1 MNDAVETLLAS
12 RFLEVKVV
20 AVSYPAPAVKRV
32 RFEGYCEA
40 MHYYIGYAVAFRV
53 TALDHRNYT
62 PVMVDDDT
70 FEIVFHLH
78 GKGPGSLFASRLE
91 VGNTVRMLMPRG
103 RRMFRPAA
111 AHFVFGDETSL
122 GLIQAIRQ
130 EAATQQQAFAGLLE
144 LDPGN
149 EDAAGML
156 QLPHIAKGNPAAMA
170 SALDAHFAGGA
181 VAGECMYYLT
191 GNARSIQACRKLL
204 RERGVDNGR
213 ILTQPY
219 WVEGK
224 RGL

>member
-12 RFLEVKVV
+12 KFLEVKVV
-20 AVSYPAPAVKRV
+20 AISYPAPAVKKV

-53 TALDHRNYT
+53 NALDYRNYT

-70 FEIVFHLH
+70 FDIVFHLH

-91 VGNTVRMLMPRG
+91 VGQAIRMLMPRG
-103 RRMFRPAA
+103 RKMFRPAA

-122 GLIQAIRQ
+122 GLFQAIRQ
-130 EAATQQQAFAGLLE
+130 EAGIRQQAFAGLLE
-144 LDPGN
+144 LDGDN
-149 EDAAGML
+149 RDAAAML
-156 QLPHIAKGNPAAMA
+156 QLPYIAKENPAAMA
-170 SALDAHFAGGA
+170 AALDTHFAKGA
-181 VAGECMYYLT
+181 VAGESMYYLT
-191 GNARSIQACRKLL
+191 SNARSIQACRKLL